1 MWLRKPMAESKPHWG
16 FGCPP
21 PCSKR
26 SKPDPLSQR
35 GMLHDRYLYSSSAPL
50 KELFKNSLLQVC
62 TVLCLRT
69 DGIPAKSLNKC
80 SWTLQAAP
88 VHLECRNL
96 ARSSPQPHSTD
107 VRRVCRLPLYT
118 SRAPGFQLRGSIHAF
133 QVQPTPNCCGSTQCW
148 GQAAWQPRGA
158 VPWTKQHPVS
168 RISDVLL
175 HAWSAAALF
184 CLFRSLA
191 SLRFSNLRFASSP
204 STQRWQ
210 WRQLAP
216 LVQLPGRQYQAQGL
230 HSLASCMVDPTD
242 SEGCKAFVL
251 LPELELLTERGEAE
265 VWLEVSAVSVLV
277 STSRSHELPPC
288 IESPTMVVDRLRS
301 LPTRV
306 RASFQAVRNSSTD
319 FALGVAGSASLHRV
333 LCSSRTGTQMGT
345 SWLSRSSRVCSLA
358 TGLDNIGM
366 L

>member
-1 MWLRKPMAESKPHWG
+1 MPS
-16 FGCPP
+16 
-21 PCSKR
+21 
-26 SKPDPLSQR
+26 
-35 GMLHDRYLYSSSAPL
+35 
-50 KELFKNSLLQVC
+50 
-62 TVLCLRT
+62 
-69 DGIPAKSLNKC
+69 KC
-80 SWTLQAAP
+80 S
-88 VHLECRNL
+88 
-96 ARSSPQPHSTD
+96 
-107 VRRVCRLPLYT
+107 RRPTAVVP
-118 SRAPGFQLRGSIHAF
+118 PGAGGKLHGNRE
-133 QVQPTPNCCGSTQCW
+133 VQCL
-148 GQAAWQPRGA
+148 
-158 VPWTKQHPVS
+158 TKQHPVS

-306 RASFQAVRNSSTD
+306 RASFQAVR
-319 FALGVAGSASLHRV
+319 SASLHRV
-333 LCSSRTGTQMGT
+333 LCSSRTGARMGT